1 MEIRKSMLHEILLL
15 TVLILLLGEYIPLT
29 ENLWKK
35 IDLMLKRFG
44 RWFLEK
50 YENRLYRIK
59 DEYKKSKEKK
69 IQLKNFFAR
78 VLFFITAIIVVLF
91 LEVFWELGFKK
102 TSQTFQKSR
111 IACFFRKHIEKMN
124 RYVVLVLFGIPF
136 LLMEVLGFIA
146 LGFLASGHI
155 LTFIALYIFKV
166 FFFIPVHFILEVG
179 EEKLMSIAWFK
190 RRYDMVMELLAWFKK
205 SQTYVKVHNFTEN
218 IGAYLKGFKNLF
230 SSQVVN
236 IKKAFEGEDLLS
248 QECEALRVEITA
260 LEDKLGK
267 ENVDKALYIQFL
279 ECINGHLK
287 ESKEEKI

>member
-1 MEIRKSMLHEILLL
+1 MLHEILLV
-15 TVLILLLGEYIPLT
+15 TILILLLGEYIPFT
-29 ENLWKK
+29 KTLWRK
-35 IDLMLKRFG
+35 IGSALKRFG
-44 RWFLEK
+44 IWFLER
-50 YENRLYRIK
+50 YENRLYRTK
-59 DEYKKSKEKK
+59 EEYKQSEEKK
-69 IQLKNFFAR
+69 VQLKNFFAR

-91 LEVFWELGFKK
+91 LEIFWELGFKK
-102 TSQTFQKSR
+102 TSQSFQKSK
-111 IACFFRKHIEKMN
+111 IASFFRKHIENMN

-155 LTFIALYIFKV
+155 VIFVALYLFKV
-166 FFFIPVHFILEVG
+166 LFFIPVHFILDVG

-190 RRYDMVMELLAWFKK
+190 RRYDMVMALFEWFKK

-248 QECEALRVEITA
+248 EECEALRVEITK

-267 ENVDKALYIQFL
+267 EQVDKALYIQFL
-279 ECINGHLK
+279 ECVNRHLK
-287 ESKEEKI
+287 ESKEES

>member
-1 MEIRKSMLHEILLL
+1 MLHEILLV
-15 TVLILLLGEYIPLT
+15 TVLILLLGEYIPFT
-29 ENLWKK
+29 KSLWRK
-35 IDLMLKRFG
+35 IGSALKRFG
-44 RWFLEK
+44 TWFLER
-50 YENRLYRIK
+50 YENRLYRTK
-59 DEYKKSKEKK
+59 EEYKQSEEKK
-69 IQLKNFFAR
+69 VQLKNFFAR

-91 LEVFWELGFKK
+91 LEIFWELGFKK
-102 TSQTFQKSR
+102 TSQSFQKSK
-111 IACFFRKHIEKMN
+111 IASFFRKHIENMN

-155 LTFIALYIFKV
+155 FIFIALYLFKV
-166 FFFIPVHFILEVG
+166 LFFIPVHFILEVG
-179 EEKLMSIAWFK
+179 EEKLMSITWFK

-248 QECEALRVEITA
+248 EECEALRVELTA
-260 LEDKLGK
+260 LEKRVGK
-267 ENVDKALYIQFL
+267 ENVDKALYIKFL
-279 ECINGHLK
+279 ECINRHLK
-287 ESKEEKI
+287 ESKEKN

>member
-1 MEIRKSMLHEILLL
+1 MLHELLLL
-15 TVLILLLGEYIPLT
+15 TVLILLLGEYIPFS

-35 IDLMLKRFG
+35 IGSMLKRFG
-44 RWFLEK
+44 AWFLEK
-50 YENRLYRIK
+50 YENRLYRTK
-59 DEYKKSKEKK
+59 DEYKKSEEKK
-69 IQLKNFFAR
+69 VQLKNFFAR
-78 VLFFITAIIVVLF
+78 VLFFIMAIIVVLF

-111 IACFFRKHIEKMN
+111 IASFFRKHIENMN

-155 LTFIALYIFKV
+155 FIFIALYLFKV
-166 FFFIPVHFILEVG
+166 LFFIPVHFILEVG

-248 QECEALRVEITA
+248 EECEALRVELTV
-260 LEDKLGK
+260 LENRVGK
-267 ENVDKALYIQFL
+267 ENVDKALYIKFL
-279 ECINGHLK
+279 ECINRHIK
-287 ESKEEKI
+287 EVKEDG